1 MPGLGTVAQRAREL
15 RQAMSDIVW
24 AVDPSGDNL
33 ESLLDHWR
41 QTAFA
46 LLGDNRLEFRA
57 PDPAIASMVRLTS
70 AERRNLLLLFKETVT
85 NIARHAGARLVT
97 VHIGYAA
104 GCLKLEIRD
113 DGRGFDPGTVTP
125 GAGLKSIRQRA
136 QRLRGTLNINSKP
149 GEGTVVSL
157 QVPLRVRRMTM

>member
-1 MPGLGTVAQRAREL
+1 VAERAREL
-15 RQAMSDIVW
+15 RRAMSDIVW

-33 ESLLDHWR
+33 ESLLDQWR

-57 PDPAIASMVRLTS
+57 PDAAIASAVHLTS
-70 AERRNLLLLFKETVT
+70 PERRNLLLLFKETVT
-85 NIARHAGARLVT
+85 NIARHADARRVT
-97 VHIGYAA
+97 VQIGYAA

-113 DGRGFDPGTVTP
+113 DGRGFDPGSTYSGT
-125 GAGLKSIRQRA
+125 GLKSIRQRA
-136 QRLRGTLNINSKP
+136 QSLRGTLNIDSKP

-157 QVPLRVRRMTM
+157 QVPLRGRRMTM